1 MTVEIKFSGK
11 IHPFIEDLPIFE
23 DKVDEIAESIDEVGL
38 LHPVTLDQ
46 EGRVIGG
53 RHRLTACEVAGID
66 PTFEVWDGDALAFM
80 LHDNDARKHQ
90 TTGQLAAEKALTL
103 DKAGHRQDNGRW
115 KRGTAG
121 LVEGDNPREGSISWG
136 NRMQEAGAILDILGR
151 EALVSIAQGTDDLR
165 TVYEQAQ
172 SEKVRRER
180 ERREREEFEANQLKN
195 EVDAER
201 FFQDKP
207 KAMEWYGAQ
216 PEGKYQTWLEA
227 KTGYLAYD
235 KEQAWEEEKLR
246 REEEQARRAQR
257 ERIERMGRYLEA
269 FVSNFQTGLDMADH
283 PERSEILDTLNPQK
297 RSEFLNI
304 ENTYLKGNP
313 E

>member
-1 MTVEIKFSGK
+1 MTAIDFSGK
-11 IHPFIEDLPIFE
+11 IHPYIEDLPIFE

-38 LHPVTLDQ
+38 LHPITLDS
-46 EGRVIGG
+46 EGQVIGG

-66 PTFEVWDGDALAFM
+66 PTFEVWEGDALAFM

-103 DKAGHRQDNGRW
+103 DSAGWRENGRW
-115 KRGTAG
+115 KRGT
-121 LVEGDNPREGSISWG
+121 VELTEVDNGGSAINGWIH
-136 NRMQEAGAILDILGR
+136 RVKEAGTILDILGR
-151 EALVSIAQGTDDLR
+151 EALVEVAQGVTNLDATFR
-165 TVYEQAQ
+165 QAKA
-172 SEKVRRER
+172 EKERRER
-180 ERREREEFEANQLKN
+180 ERRAREEFEANQVKN
-195 EVDAER
+195 EADAER

-207 KAMEWYGAQ
+207 KAMEWYGEQ
-216 PEGKYQTWLEA
+216 IEGKYQTWLEA

-235 KEQAWEEEKLR
+235 KEQAWEEEKAR
-246 REEEQARRAQR
+246 REEEEARRAQR
-257 ERIERMGRYLEA
+257 DRIERMGRYLEA

-283 PERSEILDTLNPQK
+283 PERDAILDTLTPQK

-304 ENTYLKGNP
+304 ENTYLKGKP

>member
-1 MTVEIKFSGK
+1 MTVKIKFSGK

-46 EGRVIGG
+46 EGQVIGG

-66 PTFEVWDGDALAFM
+66 PTFEVWDGDPLAFM

-103 DKAGHRQDNGRW
+103 DSAGWRVNNRW
-115 KRGTAG
+115 KRGTVSM
-121 LVEGDNPREGSISWG
+121 LDGDIDTSVNSSWSQ
-136 NRMQEAGAILDILGR
+136 RMKEAGVILDFLGR
-151 EALVSIAQGTDDLR
+151 DVLGLIAQG
-165 TVYEQAQ
+165 QATLK
-172 SEKVRRER
+172 EKFEEAESKRRHIES
-180 ERREREEFEANQLKN
+180 ERRAREEFEANQAKN
-195 EVDAER
+195 EADAER

-235 KEQAWEEEKLR
+235 KEQAWEEEKAR
-246 REEEQARRAQR
+246 REEEEARRAQR
-257 ERIERMGRYLEA
+257 DRIERMGRYLEA

-283 PERSEILDTLNPQK
+283 PERAEIIDTLTPQK

-304 ENTYLKGNP
+304 ENAYLKGNP

>member
-1 MTVEIKFSGK
+1 MTVKIKFSGK

-46 EGRVIGG
+46 EGQVIGG
-53 RHRLTACEVAGID
+53 RHRLTACEVAGVD

-103 DKAGHRQDNGRW
+103 DSAGHRQDNGRW
-115 KRGTAG
+115 KYGTFAELSTSG
-121 LVEGDNPREGSISWG
+121 HSDFRKRVH
-136 NRMQEAGAILDILGR
+136 EAGTILDVLGR
-151 EALVSIAQGTDDLR
+151 ESLLAVASGEAELKPL
-165 TVYEQAQ
+165 YEQAQ
-172 SEKVRRER
+172 SEKSRRER
-180 ERREREEFEANQLKN
+180 ERREREEFEANQAKN
-195 EVDAER
+195 EAEAER
-201 FFQDKP
+201 FFQTKT

-235 KEQAWEEEKLR
+235 KEQAWEEEKAR
-246 REEEQARRAQR
+246 REEERREQTRR
-257 ERIERMGRYLEA
+257 ESHKRDADRIRAFLGGYDVTYSIVEGTHHDTAEVLDLLAPHDRKRFNKILEE
-269 FVSNFQTGLDMADH
+269 TTWPDH
-283 PERSEILDTLNPQK
+283 RP
-297 RSEFLNI
+297 
-304 ENTYLKGNP
+304 
-313 E
+313 